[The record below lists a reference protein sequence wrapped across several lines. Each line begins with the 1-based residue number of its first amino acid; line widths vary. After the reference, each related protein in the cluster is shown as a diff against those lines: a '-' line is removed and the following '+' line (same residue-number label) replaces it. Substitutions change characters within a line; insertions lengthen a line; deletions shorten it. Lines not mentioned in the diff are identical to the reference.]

1 MNFQRLFRFL
11 SYATVFCGFLALWI
25 GGAFGW
31 AGTAMF
37 VSAMIAAWFLEGGKW
52 QISERLGTFLIV
64 ISLPVYFLLWRI
76 GFFSF
81 GGPESV
87 LPGILA
93 RLILTLSAI
102 KLLQHKSDRDWI
114 FLYIMAF
121 FQVLLAAG
129 LSISALY
136 VFVFV
141 AFAFCVVCTIILFEM
156 QKTNRAVADKASVRS
171 DEVEPEQPNVNG
183 LRRIP
188 VTAVF
193 LIIAI
198 ISIATPMFFLLP
210 RVGGAGIGADPGGVS
225 TRTGFSDTVKLG
237 GIGRIQQNDEVVMR
251 VRIEGNV
258 TTGNLRWR
266 GMAHDTFDGQSWS
279 RSRPAA
285 KEPRAKGE
293 GDIIQVDYA
302 TGRESLLL
310 QTIYLEPLDTPLL
323 FAAPRAVG
331 VQGNFTVLLKDAYGG
346 ITFQRPGE
354 RVSYKVLSDTS
365 LPSDTK
371 LQADNGIYGFQSA
384 NYLQLPASLDPRIG
398 ELATQVISGRRNR
411 FDAARAIESYL
422 QTQFGYTLEL
432 RAGGSD
438 PLSDFLFN
446 VREGHCEY
454 FATAMVMMLRTQG
467 IAARL
472 ATGFQQGEYNET
484 ADVFV
489 VRQRQAHAWVE
500 VYFPGED
507 VWVPFD
513 PTPAAGQGLGTN
525 AAGITAKFGKYLEAL
540 EMFWIQ
546 YFVAFDN
553 QEQRSLILS
562 VKKSFVD
569 YQSKTTNYLD
579 TLQAL
584 IAEWWKDV
592 RGDNGFETRATAIGY
607 GIAILSGSLLGIFLI
622 VLLYRGIRRMKIWS
636 RMTAWIKPA
645 RNPTVVEFYERMVSI
660 LADRGFVRAPHQTP
674 LEFAHETGVP
684 EVVGITDRYNSVRF
698 GEAKLTPDERER
710 IEVWLDGFA
719 VKS

>member
-156 QKTNRAVADKASVRS
+156 RKTNRAVADKASVRS

-592 RGDNGFETRATAIGY
+592 RGDNGFETRAAAIGY